1 MADLLSK
8 RLREQYEDIVEL
20 YEEAKLNDN
29 TASMERLS
37 KLSFSLA
44 KQIKEQEI
52 HEGKMVPEKRIS
64 EITNILLGTL
74 ARSIKTHLDPELGS
88 ILHAQVDADLQEVI
102 GVNT

>member
-1 MADLLSK
+1 MVDSLSE

-20 YEEAKLNDN
+20 YDDAKLNGN

-52 HEGKMVPEKRIS
+52 HEGKMVPATRVQ
-64 EITNILLGTL
+64 EIAHILAGVF
-74 ARSIKTHLDPELGS
+74 ARSIKAHLDPQLGA
-88 ILHAQVDADLQEVI
+88 ILHAQVDEDLQTAI
-102 GVNT
+102 GENA